1 MILNQW
7 ELKAKT
13 GSLLEV
19 GENAS
24 DQVWVGLVSYLIG
37 WDVGASFRPVTEQ
50 GK

>member
-7 ELKAKT
+7 ELKAET
-13 GSLLEV
+13 GSLLEA
-19 GENAS
+19 G